1 MLLNTK
7 NKKKKFVFV
16 CLILLT
22 AMAMWVVWG
31 NASVQRSCVTVRSN
45 ELPEAFAGFTIA
57 HISDLHNAEFG
68 KNNEKLLRILREES
82 PNIIAFTG
90 DLVDSNHTDIDCAL
104 LFVRQA
110 VEIAPCY
117 YVAGNHEA
125 WLGTQYEVLHAEL
138 IKMGV
143 VVLQNESV
151 KLEYNGASIQLI
163 GVNDPAFSRE
173 GDYLAETILETALS
187 QIQIE
192 VREGYTILLAHR
204 PEHFRVYRDKNIDLV
219 LSGHAHGGQFRL
231 PFIGGVIAPDQG
243 FFPEYDA
250 ETYTEQNTTM
260 IVSRGL
266 GNSIIPVR
274 INNRPEI
281 VIIELDRLQT

>member
-31 NASVQRSCVTVRSN
+31 NTSVQRSCVTVRSN

-82 PNIIAFTG
+82 PDIIAFTG

-117 YVAGNHEA
+117 YVTGNHEA

-173 GDYLAETILETALS
+173 GDYLAETVS
-187 QIQIE
+187 WKPHS
-192 VREGYTILLAHR
+192 HR
-204 PEHFRVYRDKNIDLV
+204 YR
-219 LSGHAHGGQFRL
+219 
-231 PFIGGVIAPDQG
+231 
-243 FFPEYDA
+243 
-250 ETYTEQNTTM
+250 
-260 IVSRGL
+260 
-266 GNSIIPVR
+266 
-274 INNRPEI
+274 
-281 VIIELDRLQT
+281 